1 MEINKKYVIG
11 LLVVGIIII
20 SVFLSSNFIFKKKK
34 EFDLEIDALKEEQ
47 SLFTHTRVVITNTG
61 LKPLTNLTANYGNI
75 SEEIIPILEPG
86 QRYPLSPPPGSN
98 LDRIILT
105 TDEGLNVT
113 KEYRSPIKVPG
124 MMGS

>member
-1 MEINKKYVIG
+1 MAINTKYIIG
-11 LLVVGIIII
+11 VLVVGIVIVSI
-20 SVFLSSNFIFKKKK
+20 FLSFNVIFKKKK
-34 EFDLEIDALKEEQ
+34 DFDLEIDALKEEQ

-61 LKPLTNLTANYGNI
+61 LKPLTNIIANYGNI

-86 QRYPLSPPPGSN
+86 QRYPLSPPPESD
-98 LDRIILT
+98 LERIILT
-105 TDEGLNVT
+105 TDEGLNIT

>member
-1 MEINKKYVIG
+1 MEISKKYVIV

-20 SVFLSSNFIFKKKK
+20 SVFLSSNAIFKKKR

-47 SLFTHTRVVITNTG
+47 SLFIHTRVVITNTG
-61 LKPLTNLTANYGNI
+61 LKPLTNITANYGNI

-86 QRYPLSPPPGSN
+86 QRYPLSPPAGSN
-98 LDRIILT
+98 LDRIIIT
-105 TDEGLNVT
+105 TEEGLNFT